1 MDQIKFSLIVLVIA
15 SLTGCNQ
22 QKEKKQEFVLQDT
35 LGVEVTPTLLY
46 GLPVDS
52 FNVQSGKVKWNQSL
66 SDILLDYN
74 TPHTTIYD
82 LANKS
87 NGVFDVRKLKAGY
100 PYTIIHEKD
109 SLKTARHFIFEPDP
123 TQYVVFQIA
132 DSTSVYRVEKPITT
146 REKEISVQ
154 ITSSVYQVLEE
165 AGASTLL
172 VHKLVDIFAWQVSF
186 QHIDRNDHLKVIY
199 EEELVDDEV
208 VGIGRIK
215 AAHFFHRGKS
225 YYGIYYNQ
233 GGKSDYFDEKGLSL
247 RKTMLKAPLDYKR
260 ISSRYT
266 PRRFHPVLKR
276 YKAHLGTDFAAPTGT
291 PIRSVG
297 DGLVLEARYGKYN
310 GYYVK
315 IKHNSNYTTQYLHM
329 SKIAKGI
336 RPGVRVK
343 QGQNIGKVG
352 STGLARGAHLCFR
365 FWKNGIQ
372 VDALKVD
379 LPSTEPIYEKELPN
393 FLYTKNLMMHQLD
406 NIEQP
411 RISAPVLAEIS
422 TN

>member
-1 MDQIKFSLIVLVIA
+1 MDQIKFSLILMVMAALVGCHEQKQQETEVTSVD
-15 SLTGCNQ
+15 SL
-22 QKEKKQEFVLQDT
+22 V
-35 LGVEVTPTLLY
+35 VETTPTLLY
-46 GLPVDS
+46 GIPIDS
-52 FNVQSGKVKWNQSL
+52 FEVLSGKVRWNQSL
-66 SDILLDYN
+66 SDILKDYN

-87 NGVFDVRKLKAGY
+87 EGVFDVRKLKAGY
-100 PYTIIHEKD
+100 PYTIIHERD
-109 SLKTARHFIFEPDP
+109 SLKTARQFIFEPDP

-132 DSTSVYRVEKPITT
+132 DTTSVYRVEKPIIT
-146 REKEISVQ
+146 REKEVSVQ
-154 ITSSVYQVLEE
+154 ITSSVYQVLEDV
-165 AGASTLL
+165 GASTLL

-186 QHIDRNDHLKVIY
+186 QHIDRNDHLKVVY
-199 EEELVDDEV
+199 EEQLVDDEV

-215 AAHFFHRGKS
+215 AAHFLHRGKS

-233 GGKSDYFDEKGLSL
+233 GGKSDYFDENGLSL

-297 DGLVLEARYGKYN
+297 DGLVLEAQYGKYN

-315 IKHNSNYTTQYLHM
+315 IKHNSNFTTQYLHM
-329 SKIAKGI
+329 SKISRGI

-343 QGQNIGKVG
+343 QGQTIGLVG

-365 FWKNGIQ
+365 FWKNGVQ

-379 LPSTEPIYEKELPN
+379 LPSTEPIYKEEIPN
-393 FLYTKNLMMHQLD
+393 FLHTKNVMIHQLD
-406 NIEQP
+406 NIEE
-411 RISAPVLAEIS
+411 RRLATPVLAEIS